1 MTRHFMRDTPLYQME
16 QMMMT
21 PPYFKPRGHGLR
33 RSGFRYQAKD
43 VDCEYCMNYSRRNLC
58 PLDQCICLEE
68 RIETGALSL
77 EELLRD
83 CLNSKPKM
91 SLWRRL
97 AQLLYQQSLQFFR
110 TDEHRRRWMHWR
122 TRYHRLS
129 QRNQAALFLLT
140 AYDDIWRRV
149 IWKVEDNGFDF
160 DSVRLAGI
168 QPELYSVYQAAK
180 AISIG
185 SQNITIADLASRELV
200 TDEAFQLIICALLLA
215 KYGISIATMIDLA
228 YSTDCCHVVNA
239 TTDEQLGRFYAENDF
254 IPALEKVPDSIFE
267 YLDFEMLGRKARFE
281 EGGVFASN
289 GYVTQHTELKQVYE
303 TLDLMPSAPS
313 YAIRLLAGSSL
324 MDSDGLPEKQVY
336 LNLPAT
342 QEALDHVLEV
352 CEAPSW
358 REMLF
363 WTEDGAVPDLL
374 ENMDCDDIQE
384 LNELAKHLKC
394 RENSS
399 ELSKL
404 KAVILATDCHD
415 VGTAIQISENLD
427 DYLFEPDQ
435 RNPEEVA
442 SEELRLIVDEQ
453 SLSILKKHVSLYNY
467 GLDVMAAN
475 HAVLTPYPGTA
486 QNWSMSTVSRIWNR
500 PCSCE
505 KPPHRPVFA
514 ATEVMK

>member
-1 MTRHFMRDTPLYQME
+1 MDKVFRVELSGNKDRCCELELPAAYYSLLDALDKLQMAPGDKPRWEFLEHHSFPFLHVHLAHECDLYQLNALATALGRMNGRERTAFEGLFNME
-16 QMMMT
+16 V
-21 PPYFKPRGHGLR
+21 
-33 RSGFRYQAKD
+33 AK
-43 VDCEYCMNYSRRNLC
+43 
-58 PLDQCICLEE
+58 
-68 RIETGALSL
+68 
-77 EELLRD
+77 
-83 CLNSKPKM
+83 
-91 SLWRRL
+91 
-97 AQLLYQQSLQFFR
+97 
-110 TDEHRRRWMHWR
+110 
-122 TRYHRLS
+122 
-129 QRNQAALFLLT
+129 
-140 AYDDIWRRV
+140 
-149 IWKVEDNGFDF
+149 
-160 DSVRLAGI
+160 
-168 QPELYSVYQAAK
+168 
-180 AISIG
+180 
-185 SQNITIADLASRELV
+185 
-200 TDEAFQLIICALLLA
+200 
-215 KYGISIATMIDLA
+215 KYGPISVATMIDLA

-239 TTDEQLGRFYAENDF
+239 STDEQLGRFYAENDF

-313 YAIRLLAGSSL
+313 YAIRLLAGSSP

-394 RENSS
+394 HENSG

-442 SEELRLIVDEQ
+442 SEELRLIADEQ

-475 HAVLTPYPGTA
+475 HAVLTPYGLVQRRDGNELLQA
-486 QNWSMSTVSRIWNR
+486 Q
-500 PCSCE
+500 E
-505 KPPHRPVFA
+505 PPSERSGM
-514 ATEVMK
+514 EMMQ

>member
-21 PPYFKPRGHGLR
+21 PPYFKPRGHSLR

-200 TDEAFQLIICALLLA
+200 TDEAFQLIMP
-215 KYGISIATMIDLA
+215 G
-228 YSTDCCHVVNA
+228 
-239 TTDEQLGRFYAENDF
+239 ENR
-254 IPALEKVPDSIFE
+254 
-267 YLDFEMLGRKARFE
+267 GKANP
-281 EGGVFASN
+281 GGWIN
-289 GYVTQHTELKQVYE
+289 G
-303 TLDLMPSAPS
+303 
-313 YAIRLLAGSSL
+313 RLLW
-324 MDSDGLPEKQVY
+324 
-336 LNLPAT
+336 
-342 QEALDHVLEV
+342 
-352 CEAPSW
+352 SW
-358 REMLF
+358 RTATAWITP
-363 WTEDGAVPDLL
+363 WTW
-374 ENMDCDDIQE
+374 
-384 LNELAKHLKC
+384 H
-394 RENSS
+394 RTS
-399 ELSKL
+399 
-404 KAVILATDCHD
+404 
-415 VGTAIQISENLD
+415 TAITSCPVTWNS
-427 DYLFEPDQ
+427 PTSAKRW
-435 RNPEEVA
+435 RNRTA
-442 SEELRLIVDEQ
+442 STPRMNC
-453 SLSILKKHVSLYNY
+453 SPPAS
-467 GLDVMAAN
+467 MRRAN
-475 HAVLTPYPGTA
+475 VLCDGPPTGQLTP
-486 QNWSMSTVSRIWNR
+486 V
-500 PCSCE
+500 
-505 KPPHRPVFA
+505 V
-514 ATEVMK
+514 